1 MSLFLKVLS
10 NSCSM
15 ELARFLYSVEDGF
28 DSSGVKLC
36 CSFTL
41 PEKVAGTLGGAV
53 VGGIAVVFII
63 GLWSEK

>member
-1 MSLFLKVLS
+1 
-10 NSCSM
+10 M

>member
-1 MSLFLKVLS
+1 
-10 NSCSM
+10 M

-41 PEKVAGTLGGAV
+41 PEKVAGTEIQSVNKMLQIKEFTSLQSFRNNKLV
-53 VGGIAVVFII
+53 
-63 GLWSEK
+63 